1 MKEIFQLFPINIE
14 VSRMLRKNSKFL
26 IKKKVVLL
34 AITLIKHFTS
44 IPLELS
50 GAKIKRKGLSWIA
63 KLHLDLDN
71 IELIINL
78 QNPMKRQDC
87 QLDILG
93 QQQQGHTLTL
103 LYTKA
108 INKTQFKREQKVFSR
123 QKSQLQVNMNV
134 DPQLLL

>member
-14 VSRMLRKNSKFL
+14 DSPMPRKNRKFL

-63 KLHLDLDN
+63 KLHLDLGN
-71 IELIINL
+71 TEQIINPRNL
-78 QNPMKRQDC
+78 MKRQDC
-87 QLDILG
+87 QLDISG

-103 LYTKA
+103 
-108 INKTQFKREQKVFSR
+108 
-123 QKSQLQVNMNV
+123 
-134 DPQLLL
+134 